1 MKTFGYVRVSSKDQN
16 EARQVEVLATKADEI
31 LIDKASGKDADRPAL
46 KELMSKVRSGDTV
59 RVKSVDRLARNTRD
73 LLEILEKLTTGG
85 VRVEFIDNHMV
96 FDDSPTSKFM
106 ITMLGAVGELE
117 RSFIRQRQNEGIKI
131 AKAKGVFKGRQKDD
145 ELRKRVAEYLAKG
158 TYSNEEIYKLVGCG
172 RATFFRIKKELNSPT
187 KSIAPNTLRNF

>member
-16 EARQVEVLATKADEI
+16 EARQVEVLAMKADEI

-46 KELMSKVRSGDTV
+46 KELMSKVRPGDTV

-73 LLEILEKLTTGG
+73 LLEILEELTTNG

-131 AKAKGVFKGRQKDD
+131 AQAKGVFKGRQKDD
-145 ELRKRVAEYLAKG
+145 ETRRKVAEYLAKG

-172 RATFFRIKKELNSPT
+172 RATFFRIKKELAE
-187 KSIAPNTLRNF
+187 APL